1 MKKSLS
7 LMFSLLLV
15 LVLALAG
22 CSSDETSTDG
32 ETEGNSSAASG
43 NSLLESI
50 IDRGTL
56 KAGINDALP
65 GFGYIASDGKNSG
78 FDVDF
83 AKAIAAGV
91 LGDATKVEYRPLS
104 ATDRFTAVQSGEVDV
119 LIRNTTWTTN
129 RDAEVGLSFAPV
141 TFYDGQGIMAP
152 KDSGI
157 TTLEDLEGMTIGV
170 ETGTTTELNLA
181 DQMAAAGVTYTP
193 ATFDNADAV
202 IAAYESGSI
211 DAWTTDKSGLVS
223 RQSTLQDPNAHII
236 LDATL
241 SKEPLAPAVKDG
253 DEKWSDAVTWIV
265 YATIQAEEFGITST
279 NVDEFLT
286 SENPE
291 IQRLLGVEGNL
302 GEQLGLSNDFAY
314 QVIKQVGNYGE
325 IYDRNLGPDTAFKL
339 ERTQNALYS
348 DGGLLYSIP
357 FR

>member
-7 LMFSLLLV
+7 LTISILLV

-22 CSSDETSTDG
+22 CSSKTGSEDESG
-32 ETEGNSSAASG
+32 GAKSSSSK
-43 NSLLESI
+43 SLLDTI
-50 IDRGTL
+50 KDRGTL
-56 KAGINDALP
+56 KAGVNDALP
-65 GFGYIASDGKNSG
+65 GFGYIGSDGKNTG
-78 FDVDF
+78 FDVDI

-91 LGDATKVEYRPLS
+91 LGDASKIEFRPLS

-119 LIRNTTWTTN
+119 LVRNTTWTTN

-141 TFYDGQGIMAP
+141 TFYDGQGIMVP
-152 KDSGI
+152 KDSNI
-157 TTLEDLEGMTIGV
+157 KTLKDLEGKTIGV

-181 DQMAAAGVTYTP
+181 DQMKAAGVNYT
-193 ATFDNADAV
+193 AQTFDNADAV
-202 IAAYESGSI
+202 IAAYEQGSI

-223 RQSTLQDPNAHII
+223 RQSTLQDPDAHII
-236 LDATL
+236 LDETL

-253 DEKWSDAVTWIV
+253 DEKWADAVTWIV
-265 YATIQAEEFGITST
+265 FALIQAEEFGITSQ
-279 NVDEFLT
+279 NVDDFLT

-291 IQRLLGVEGNL
+291 IKRLLGAEGNL

-325 IYDRNLGPDTAFKL
+325 IYDRNLGPDTVFKL
-339 ERTQNALYS
+339 ERAQNALYS

>member
-7 LMFSLLLV
+7 LIFSLLLV

-22 CSSDETSTDG
+22 CSSDEASTDSK
-32 ETEGNSSAASG
+32 SSGDSSSSSK
-43 NSLLESI
+43 SLLETI
-50 IDRGTL
+50 IKRGTL
-56 KAGINDALP
+56 KAGVNDGLP
-65 GFGYIASDGKNSG
+65 GFGYIGSDGKNTG

-83 AKAIAAGV
+83 SRAIAAGV
-91 LGDATKVEYRPLS
+91 LGDATKIEFRPLS

-119 LIRNTTWTTN
+119 LVRNTTWTTN

-141 TFYDGQGIMAP
+141 TFYDGQGIMVP

-157 TTLEDLEGMTIGV
+157 KSLKDLEGKTIGV

-181 DQMAAAGVTYTP
+181 DQMKAAGVSYTP

-202 IAAYESGSI
+202 VAAYESGSI

-223 RQSTLQDPNAHII
+223 RQSTLKEPEAHII
-236 LDATL
+236 LDDTL

-253 DEKWSDAVTWIV
+253 DEKWADAVSWIV
-265 YATIQAEEFGITST
+265 YATIQAEEFGITSE
-279 NVDEFLT
+279 NVDEFLK
-286 SENPE
+286 SDNPE

-325 IYDRNLGPDTAFKL
+325 IYERNLGPDTVFKL
-339 ERTQNALYS
+339 ERAQNALYK

>member
-1 MKKSLS
+1 MKKS
-7 LMFSLLLV
+7 FSLTLSILLV

-22 CSSDETSTDG
+22 CSSKTGSEEDSSSG
-32 ETEGNSSAASG
+32 EKSSS
-43 NSLLESI
+43 NSLLDTIKE
-50 IDRGTL
+50 RGTL

-65 GFGYIASDGKNSG
+65 GFGYIGSDGKNTG

-83 AKAIAAGV
+83 AKAVAAGV
-91 LGDATKVEYRPLS
+91 LGDATKIEFRPLS

-119 LIRNTTWTTN
+119 LVRNTTWTTN

-141 TFYDGQGIMAP
+141 IFYDGQGIMVP
-152 KDSGI
+152 KDSNI
-157 TTLEDLEGMTIGV
+157 KTLQDLEGKTIGV

-181 DQMAAAGVTYTP
+181 DQMKAAGVNYT
-193 ATFDNADAV
+193 AQTFDNADAV
-202 IAAYESGSI
+202 IAAYEQGSI

-223 RQSTLQDPNAHII
+223 RQSTLQDPDAHII
-236 LDATL
+236 LEETL

-253 DEKWSDAVTWIV
+253 DEKWADAVTWIV
-265 YATIQAEEFGITST
+265 FATIQAEEFGITSQ
-279 NVDEFLT
+279 NVDDFLT

-325 IYDRNLGPDTAFKL
+325 IYNRNLGPDTVFKL

>member
-7 LMFSLLLV
+7 LFVSILLV

-22 CSSDETSTDG
+22 CSSKSSS
-32 ETEGNSSAASG
+32 TEGKSTSSKS
-43 NSLLESI
+43 SKSMLETVKK
-50 IDRGTL
+50 RGKL
-56 KAGINDALP
+56 KAGVNNSLP
-65 GFGYIASDGKNSG
+65 GFGYIDSDGKNSG
-78 FDVDF
+78 FDVDI
-83 AKAIAAGV
+83 ARAIAAGV
-91 LGDATKVEYRPLS
+91 LGDANAVEFRPLS
-104 ATDRFTAVQSGEVDV
+104 ATERFTAVQSKEVDV
-119 LIRNTTWTTN
+119 LVRNTTWTTN

-141 TFYDGQGIMAP
+141 TFYDGQGIMVP

-157 TTLEDLEGMTIGV
+157 KTLKDLEGKTIGV

-181 DQMAAAGVTYTP
+181 DQMKAAGVNYTAQP
-193 ATFDNADAV
+193 YDNADAV

-223 RQSTLQDPNAHII
+223 RQSTLKDPDAHVI

-241 SKEPLAPAVKDG
+241 SKEPLAPAVLDN
-253 DEKWSDAVTWIV
+253 DEKWKDAVSWVV
-265 YATIQAEEFGITST
+265 YALIQAEEFGITSK
-279 NVDEFLT
+279 NVDEFKT
-286 SENPE
+286 SDNPE
-291 IQRLLGVEGNL
+291 IQRLLGVGDTNL

-339 ERTQNALYS
+339 ERGQNALYK

>member
-7 LMFSLLLV
+7 LTFSILLV

-22 CSSDETSTDG
+22 CSSKSSSEGGSTSG
-32 ETEGNSSAASG
+32 AKSSASK
-43 NSLLESI
+43 SLLETI
-50 IDRGTL
+50 KDRGTL
-56 KAGINDALP
+56 KAGVNDALP
-65 GFGYIASDGKNSG
+65 GFGYIGSDGKNTG

-91 LGDATKVEYRPLS
+91 LGDATKIEFRPLS

-119 LIRNTTWTTN
+119 LVRNTTWTTN

-141 TFYDGQGIMAP
+141 TFYDGQGIMVP

-157 TTLEDLEGMTIGV
+157 KTLKDLEGKTIGV

-181 DQMAAAGVTYTP
+181 DQMKAAGVNYT
-193 ATFDNADAV
+193 AQTFDNADAV
-202 IAAYESGSI
+202 IAAYEQGSI

-223 RQSTLQDPNAHII
+223 RQSTLQDPDAHII
-236 LDATL
+236 LDETL

-253 DEKWSDAVTWIV
+253 DEKWADAVSWIV
-265 YATIQAEEFGITST
+265 FATIQAEEFGITSQ
-279 NVDEFLT
+279 NVDDFLT
-286 SENPE
+286 SDNPE

-325 IYDRNLGPDTAFKL
+325 IYERNLGPDTVFKL
-339 ERTQNALYS
+339 ERAQNALYS

>member
-7 LMFSLLLV
+7 LFFSMLLV

-22 CSSDETSTDG
+22 CSSNSEESNTNNADDNSTSSMLDTV
-32 ETEGNSSAASG
+32 
-43 NSLLESI
+43 I
-50 IDRGTL
+50 KRGTL
-56 KAGINDALP
+56 KAGVNDALP
-65 GFGYIASDGKNSG
+65 GFGYIDSDGKNTG

-83 AKAIAAGV
+83 ARAIAAGV
-91 LGDATKVEYRPLS
+91 LGDATKIEFRPLS
-104 ATDRFTAVQSGEVDV
+104 ATDRFTALQSKEVDV
-119 LIRNTTWTTN
+119 LIRNSTWTTN

-141 TFYDGQGIMAP
+141 TFYDGQGIMVP

-157 TTLEDLEGMTIGV
+157 TSLEDLEGKTIGV

-181 DQMAAAGVTYTP
+181 DQMKAAGVSYTP
-193 ATFDNADAV
+193 QTFDNADAV

-223 RQSTLQDPNAHII
+223 RQSMLQDPDAHVI

-241 SKEPLAPAVKDG
+241 SKEPLAPAVLDN
-253 DEKWSDAVTWIV
+253 DEKWKDAVSWIV
-265 YATIQAEEFGITST
+265 YATIQAEEFGITSE
-279 NVDEFLT
+279 NVDEFLE

-291 IQRLLGVEGNL
+291 IQRLLGVGGNNL
-302 GEQLGLSNDFAY
+302 GEQLGLPNDFAY

-325 IYDRNLGPDTAFKL
+325 IYNKNLGPDTVFKL
-339 ERTQNALYS
+339 ERGQNALYS
-348 DGGLLYSIP
+348 DGGLQYSIP

>member
-7 LMFSLLLV
+7 LVFSILLV

-22 CSSDETSTDG
+22 CSSKTGSEG
-32 ETEGNSSAASG
+32 ESSGAKSSSSK
-43 NSLLESI
+43 SLLDTI
-50 IDRGTL
+50 KDRGTL
-56 KAGINDALP
+56 KAGVNDALP
-65 GFGYIASDGKNSG
+65 GFGYIGSDGKNTG

-91 LGDATKVEYRPLS
+91 LGDASKIEFRPLS

-119 LIRNTTWTTN
+119 LVRNTTWTTN

-141 TFYDGQGIMAP
+141 TFYDGQGIMVP
-152 KDSGI
+152 KDSNI
-157 TTLEDLEGMTIGV
+157 KTLKDLEGKTIGV

-181 DQMAAAGVTYTP
+181 DQMKAAGVNYT
-193 ATFDNADAV
+193 AQTFDNADAV
-202 IAAYESGSI
+202 IAAYEQGSI

-223 RQSTLQDPNAHII
+223 RQSTLQDPSAHII
-236 LDATL
+236 LDETL

-253 DEKWSDAVTWIV
+253 DEKWADAVTWIV
-265 YATIQAEEFGITST
+265 FALIQAEEFGITSQ
-279 NVDEFLT
+279 NVDDFLT

-291 IQRLLGVEGNL
+291 VKRLLGAEGNL

-314 QVIKQVGNYGE
+314 QAIKQVGNYGE
-325 IYDRNLGPDTAFKL
+325 IYDRNLGPDTVFKL

>member
-7 LMFSLLLV
+7 LFFSMFLV

-22 CSSDETSTDG
+22 CSSNSEESNTNNADE
-32 ETEGNSSAASG
+32 NSKSQSM
-43 NSLLESI
+43 LDTVI
-50 IDRGTL
+50 KRGTL
-56 KAGINDALP
+56 KAGVNDALP
-65 GFGYIASDGKNSG
+65 GFGYIDSDGKNTG

-83 AKAIAAGV
+83 ARAIAAGV
-91 LGDATKVEYRPLS
+91 LGDATKIEFRPLS
-104 ATDRFTAVQSGEVDV
+104 ATDRFTALQSKEVDV
-119 LIRNTTWTTN
+119 LIRNSTWTTN

-141 TFYDGQGIMAP
+141 TFYDGQGIMVP

-157 TTLEDLEGMTIGV
+157 TALEDLEGKTIGV

-181 DQMAAAGVTYTP
+181 DQMKAAGVSYTP
-193 ATFDNADAV
+193 QTFDNADAV

-223 RQSTLQDPNAHII
+223 RQSMLQDPDAHVI

-241 SKEPLAPAVKDG
+241 SKEPLAPAVLDN
-253 DEKWSDAVTWIV
+253 DEKWKDAVSWIV
-265 YATIQAEEFGITST
+265 YATIQAEEFGITSE
-279 NVDEFLT
+279 NVDEFLE

-291 IQRLLGVEGNL
+291 IQRLLGVGGNNL

-325 IYDRNLGPDTAFKL
+325 IYNKNLGPDTVFKL
-339 ERTQNALYS
+339 ERGQNALYS
-348 DGGLLYSIP
+348 DGGLQYSIP

>member
-7 LMFSLLLV
+7 LTFSILLV

-22 CSSDETSTDG
+22 CSSKSSSEGGSTSG
-32 ETEGNSSAASG
+32 AKLSSSK
-43 NSLLESI
+43 SLLETI
-50 IDRGTL
+50 KDRGTL
-56 KAGINDALP
+56 KAGVNDALP
-65 GFGYIASDGKNSG
+65 GFGYIGSDGKNTG

-91 LGDATKVEYRPLS
+91 LGDATKIEFRPLS

-119 LIRNTTWTTN
+119 LVRNTTWTTN

-141 TFYDGQGIMAP
+141 TFYDGQGIMVP

-157 TTLEDLEGMTIGV
+157 KTLKDLEGKTIGV

-181 DQMAAAGVTYTP
+181 DQMKAAGVNYT
-193 ATFDNADAV
+193 AQTFDNADAV
-202 IAAYESGSI
+202 IAAYEQGSI

-223 RQSTLQDPNAHII
+223 RQSTLQDPDAHII
-236 LDATL
+236 LDETL

-253 DEKWSDAVTWIV
+253 DEKWADAVSWIV
-265 YATIQAEEFGITST
+265 FATIQAEEFGITSQ
-279 NVDEFLT
+279 NVDDFLT
-286 SENPE
+286 SDNPE

-325 IYDRNLGPDTAFKL
+325 IYERNLGPDTVFKL
-339 ERTQNALYS
+339 ERAQNALYS

>member
-1 MKKSLS
+1 MKKS
-7 LMFSLLLV
+7 FSLTLSILLV

-22 CSSDETSTDG
+22 CSSKTGSDEDGSSGETS
-32 ETEGNSSAASG
+32 NSS
-43 NSLLESI
+43 SLLDTIKE
-50 IDRGTL
+50 RGTL

-65 GFGYIASDGKNSG
+65 GFGYIGSDGENTG

-83 AKAIAAGV
+83 AKAVAAGV
-91 LGDATKVEYRPLS
+91 LGDATKIEFRPLS

-119 LIRNTTWTTN
+119 LVRNTTWTTN

-141 TFYDGQGIMAP
+141 IFYDGQGIMVP
-152 KDSGI
+152 KDSNI
-157 TTLEDLEGMTIGV
+157 KTLQDLEGKTIGV

-181 DQMAAAGVTYTP
+181 DQMKAAGVNYT
-193 ATFDNADAV
+193 AQTFDNADAV
-202 IAAYESGSI
+202 IAAYEQGSI

-223 RQSTLQDPNAHII
+223 RQSTLQDPDAHII
-236 LDATL
+236 LEETL

-253 DEKWSDAVTWIV
+253 DEKWADAVTWIV
-265 YATIQAEEFGITST
+265 FATIQAEEFGITSQ
-279 NVDEFLT
+279 NVDDFLT

-325 IYDRNLGPDTAFKL
+325 IYDRNLGPDTVFKL

>member
-7 LMFSLLLV
+7 LIFSILLV

-22 CSSDETSTDG
+22 CSSKTGS
-32 ETEGNSSAASG
+32 EGDSSSG
-43 NSLLESI
+43 AKSSSSKSLLDTI
-50 IDRGTL
+50 KDRGTL
-56 KAGINDALP
+56 KAGVNDALP
-65 GFGYIASDGKNSG
+65 GFGYIGSDGKNTG

-83 AKAIAAGV
+83 AKAVAAGV
-91 LGDATKVEYRPLS
+91 LGDATKIEFRPLS

-119 LIRNTTWTTN
+119 LVRNTTWTTN

-141 TFYDGQGIMAP
+141 TFYDGQGIMVP
-152 KDSGI
+152 KDSNI
-157 TTLEDLEGMTIGV
+157 KTLEDLEGKTIGV

-181 DQMAAAGVTYTP
+181 DQMKAAGVNYT
-193 ATFDNADAV
+193 AQTFDNADAV
-202 IAAYESGSI
+202 IAAYEQGSI

-223 RQSTLQDPNAHII
+223 RQSTLQDPDAHII
-236 LDATL
+236 LDETL

-253 DEKWSDAVTWIV
+253 DEKWADAVTWIV
-265 YATIQAEEFGITST
+265 FATIQAEEFGITSQ
-279 NVDEFLT
+279 NVDDFLT

-325 IYDRNLGPDTAFKL
+325 IYDRNLGPDTVFKL
-339 ERTQNALYS
+339 ERAQNALYS

>member
-7 LMFSLLLV
+7 LTFSILLV

-22 CSSDETSTDG
+22 CSSKSSSEGGSTSG
-32 ETEGNSSAASG
+32 AKSSASK
-43 NSLLESI
+43 SLLETI
-50 IDRGTL
+50 KDRGTL
-56 KAGINDALP
+56 KAGVNDALP
-65 GFGYIASDGKNSG
+65 GFGYIGSDGKNTG

-91 LGDATKVEYRPLS
+91 LGDATKIEFRPLS

-119 LIRNTTWTTN
+119 LVRNTTWTTN

-141 TFYDGQGIMAP
+141 TFYDGQGIMVP

-157 TTLEDLEGMTIGV
+157 KTLKDLEGKTIGV

-181 DQMAAAGVTYTP
+181 DQMKAAGVNYT
-193 ATFDNADAV
+193 AQTFDNADAV
-202 IAAYESGSI
+202 IAAYEQGSI

-223 RQSTLQDPNAHII
+223 RQSTLQDPDAHVI
-236 LDATL
+236 LDETL

-253 DEKWSDAVTWIV
+253 DEKWADAVSWIV
-265 YATIQAEEFGITST
+265 FATIQAEEFGITSQ
-279 NVDEFLT
+279 NVDDFLT
-286 SENPE
+286 SDNPE

-325 IYDRNLGPDTAFKL
+325 IYERNLGPDTVFKL
-339 ERTQNALYS
+339 ERAQNALYS